1 MRVVTAILIESLKFQ
16 LLPNG
21 NIKGSL
27 HVENLIEEL
36 RALATNGN
44 GVIHFEA
51 EKRRTP
57 KDDYTHMGPMVQCSS
72 QLKQSVL
79 NNSPTTSTSPHSL
92 NGHTLPDDYLE
103 KW

>member
-1 MRVVTAILIESLKFQ
+1 MRVVTAILVESLKFQ

-27 HVENLIEEL
+27 HVENLIAEL
-36 RALATNGN
+36 RALAANHN

-51 EKRRTP
+51 EKRRDP
-57 KDDYTHMGPMVQCSS
+57 KDGYTHMGPMVQCSS
-72 QLKQSVL
+72 HLKQSVL
-79 NNSPTTSTSPHSL
+79 NNSPTSPHS
-92 NGHTLPDDYLE
+92 NGHTLPDDYSE